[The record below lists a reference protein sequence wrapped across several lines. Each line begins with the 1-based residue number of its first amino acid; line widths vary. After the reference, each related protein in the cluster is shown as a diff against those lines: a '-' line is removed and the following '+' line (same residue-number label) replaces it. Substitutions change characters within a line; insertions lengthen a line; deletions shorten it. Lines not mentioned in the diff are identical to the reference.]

1 MNQALQEV
9 KQYSNLQVTQNPSP
23 ENIVSESTYLNPVTD
38 ITSTAYTSSPTTFL
52 CLSEGLSENY
62 GNKQILSSSQ
72 TTFGY
77 LQRNIVPF
85 TPQPGDEIRF
95 GYNEDNMFRIVNVF
109 LPTETSTGRLYLQ
122 IDRETFITGS
132 SRNHFLIRT
141 FLNDNAGMTL
151 DVKKEYAN
159 PNGIDG
165 TTKSSTIKPQY
176 ISNELKQNF
185 SNIVRNLTNEGVL

>member
-1 MNQALQEV
+1 
-9 KQYSNLQVTQNPSP
+9 
-23 ENIVSESTYLNPVTD
+23 
-38 ITSTAYTSSPTTFL
+38 
-52 CLSEGLSENY
+52 
-62 GNKQILSSSQ
+62 
-72 TTFGY
+72 
-77 LQRNIVPF
+77 
-85 TPQPGDEIRF
+85 
-95 GYNEDNMFRIVNVF
+95 MFRIVNVF

-122 IDRETFITGS
+122 IDRETSITGS

-141 FLNDNAGMTL
+141 FLNDNAGITL